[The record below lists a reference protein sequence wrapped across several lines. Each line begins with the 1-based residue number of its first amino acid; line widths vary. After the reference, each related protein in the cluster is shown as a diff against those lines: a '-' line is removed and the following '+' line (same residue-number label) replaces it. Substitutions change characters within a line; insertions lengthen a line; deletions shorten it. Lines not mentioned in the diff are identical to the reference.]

1 MSLDEY
7 ISWFHSCFE
16 EKHLKHR
23 GKMRLGQWMMH
34 RLDVRDRYVH
44 KKVSASENNP
54 FSDDSKIP
62 AMLAEIL
69 TQHVFLDSPQ
79 KKQV

>member
-1 MSLDEY
+1 
-7 ISWFHSCFE
+7 
-16 EKHLKHR
+16 
-23 GKMRLGQWMMH
+23 MMH

>member
-16 EKHLKHR
+16 EKHVKHK

-34 RLDVRDRYVH
+34 RLDVRDKYVH
-44 KKVSASENNP
+44 GKVRASENNP
-54 FSDDSKIP
+54 SCDDSKIP

-69 TQHVFLDSPQ
+69 SQHVYVEKPER
-79 KKQV
+79 K